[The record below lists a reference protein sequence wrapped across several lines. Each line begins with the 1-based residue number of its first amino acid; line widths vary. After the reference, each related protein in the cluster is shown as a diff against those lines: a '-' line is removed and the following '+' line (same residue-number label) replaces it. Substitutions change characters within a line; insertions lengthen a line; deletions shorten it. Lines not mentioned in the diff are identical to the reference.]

1 MDLMHS
7 VKKFSV
13 LCTSHVRKLEA
24 HTNYK
29 LYAAKS
35 FGGQSDFNMWSKS

>member
-1 MDLMHS
+1 MHG

-13 LCTSHVRKLEA
+13 LCTSHVCKLEA
-24 HTNYK
+24 DTTYK

-35 FGGQSDFNMWSKS
+35 FGGQSDFNTWSKS